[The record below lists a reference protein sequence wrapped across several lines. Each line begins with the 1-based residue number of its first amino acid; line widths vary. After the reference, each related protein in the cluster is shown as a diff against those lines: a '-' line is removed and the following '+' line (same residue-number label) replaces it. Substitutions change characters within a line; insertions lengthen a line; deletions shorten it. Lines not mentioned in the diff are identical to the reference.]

1 MSEQILSDDEPS
13 DGQAGVKAV
22 ETAAR
27 LLVAMRASQGPE
39 MLKDIAARADMHPAK
54 AHRYLASL
62 VRAGLVA
69 KDEVSGHYKW
79 GPLTI
84 DIGASAIRNTSL
96 VRVGVQEIQLLRD
109 KIDVTVALA
118 VWGTFGATHIAVE
131 EANRP
136 IITKSQIGSVLPLL
150 NSATGRVFAAFLQTP
165 EVERKIAEE
174 IRDVAKSNAHR
185 DQMTKEFEALCAKVR
200 DTKIAQALGDYYSGI
215 IALSCPVFDH
225 RNMLAGAITVL
236 SHQHDF
242 DPSIDGEIA
251 TEVRACSE
259 RLSRYLGHLPD

>member
-1 MSEQILSDDEPS
+1 MSDDEALES
-13 DGQAGVKAV
+13 QAGVKAV

-27 LLVAMRASQGPE
+27 LLVAMRESRGPE

-54 AHRYLASL
+54 AHRYLTSL

-69 KDEVSGHYKW
+69 KDEVSGLYKW

-118 VWGTFGATHIAVE
+118 VWGTFGPTHIVVE
-131 EANRP
+131 EANRA

-150 NSATGRVFAAFLQTP
+150 NSATGRIFAAFLQTP

-174 IRDVAKSNAHR
+174 IRDMAKSNAHR
-185 DQMTKEFEALCAKVR
+185 SEIAANFNELCIRIRAE
-200 DTKIAQALGDYYSGI
+200 KIAQALGDYYSGI

-225 RNMLAGAITVL
+225 RNILAGAITVL

-242 DPSIDGEIA
+242 DPSIDGQVA
-251 TEVRACSE
+251 MEVREASR
-259 RLSRYLGHLPD
+259 RLSRHLGHLPD